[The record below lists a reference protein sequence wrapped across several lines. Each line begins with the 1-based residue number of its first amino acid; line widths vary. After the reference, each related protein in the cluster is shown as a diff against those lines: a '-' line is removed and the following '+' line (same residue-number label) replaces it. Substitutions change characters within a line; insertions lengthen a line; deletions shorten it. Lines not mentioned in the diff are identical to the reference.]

1 MFLIPFTS
9 QGQCSPEFT
18 HLPKATHG
26 ANGGAGT
33 LPECRLSALLSQI
46 HGPKRAPSREQLT
59 PRLALTWAYK
69 EAQERR
75 QRKELSFLMSPQE
88 YNASPLKT
96 LLVGAAGIASWGGPI
111 MILPRVFFF
120 CNVFSWTT
128 LRQTGALPVKKQCR
142 VVPI

>member
-1 MFLIPFTS
+1 MLLIPFIS

-33 LPECRLSALLSQI
+33 PPECRVSVLLSQI
-46 HGPKRAPSREQLT
+46 HGPKRAPRREQPT
-59 PRLALTWAYK
+59 PRFALTWGCE

-88 YNASPLKT
+88 YNASPFKI
-96 LLVGAAGIASWGGPI
+96 LLVGASEIAYWG
-111 MILPRVFFF
+111 V
-120 CNVFSWTT
+120 S
-128 LRQTGALPVKKQCR
+128 
-142 VVPI
+142 